1 MSLGART
8 ENRACSV
15 FTTESLFAVA
25 AMKNEKR
32 WEEKEQK
39 KNLVEYI
46 GVVNQPIYATRRVM
60 IPWQS
65 QRSGTIRMRW
75 HNGR

>member
-1 MSLGART
+1 
-8 ENRACSV
+8 
-15 FTTESLFAVA
+15 
-25 AMKNEKR
+25 MKNKKR
-32 WEEKEQK
+32 GRKKEAK

-65 QRSGTIRMRW
+65 QQDGTIPMRW
-75 HNGR
+75 HNDR